1 MPEEQKLPEQPLP
14 VTTLDLELLKREVGQ
29 QFHFYDMKYDLNT
42 AVFFCRLDE
51 IDSEEKFSA
60 LRKSLSEKG
69 YVPMLRYEQGE
80 HLLYIIKKPKR
91 KVKPVWINFALL
103 IATIITTTL
112 AGSYQWVSIYNK
124 DLIEMISPYYIG
136 QGFIFFSVPLMLILG
151 IHEMGHYYAS
161 KKHNVDA
168 SLPYFIPLPPP
179 IFTLGTFGALI
190 STREPIPDRKSLLDI
205 GAAVPI
211 CGFLVAIPIA
221 LLGFYFMQQNP
232 IYPLTSSGEGI
243 VIMYPLVLQFFS
255 NFFTIPANTIIHPTA
270 FAAWVGLFVTGL
282 NLLPIGQLDGG
293 HVSRALF
300 KEKSKYITWATI
312 AVIIGLGFF
321 YTGWLMIAI
330 FIVFLLGTQHPAPL
344 NELHPLDNRRKIIG
358 VIALLIFILCFT
370 SIPISTS

>member
-1 MPEEQKLPEQPLP
+1 MPEEQNPPQQPIP
-14 VTTLDLELLKREVGQ
+14 VTTLDIELLKREVGEK
-29 QFHFYDMKYDLNT
+29 FSFYDMKYDLNT

-91 KVKPVWINFALL
+91 KVKPVWINYALFV
-103 IATIITTTL
+103 ATIITTTL
-112 AGSYQWVSIYNK
+112 AGSFQWVSIYNK
-124 DLIEMISPYYIG
+124 DWIEMISPEYIL

-205 GAAVPI
+205 GAAGPI

-232 IYPLTSSGEGI
+232 IYPLTTNVEG
-243 VIMYPLVLQFFS
+243 VTIMYPLILQFFS
-255 NFFTIPANTIIHPTA
+255 NFFTVPANTIIHPTA
-270 FAAWVGLFVTGL
+270 FAAWVGMFVTGL
-282 NLLPIGQLDGG
+282 NLMPIGQLDGG
-293 HVSRALF
+293 HVSRALL
-300 KEKSKYITWATI
+300 KEKSKYVTWAAI
-312 AVIIGLGFF
+312 ATIIGLGFI
-321 YTGWLMIAI
+321 YTGWLVIAI
-330 FIVFLLGTQHPAPL
+330 FILFLLGTQHPAPL
-344 NELHPLDNRRKIIG
+344 NELHPLDNRRIIIG
-358 VIALLIFILCFT
+358 VAALLIFVLCFAPIPMTT
-370 SIPISTS
+370 S